1 MAVSAPGHINSQLLV
16 LLLGSKTGRFDLQ
29 CAAILTSSLKSAAWG
44 RGGDVDP
51 FYKGGKK
58 ADQRRSTWLRLPV
71 NQPGARTAA
80 PASGWVSFSLALGK
94 PALLESQRSI
104 PHLPKRRGRKVSL
117 LVHESRRV
125 GISES

>member
-1 MAVSAPGHINSQLLV
+1 M
-16 LLLGSKTGRFDLQ
+16 
-29 CAAILTSSLKSAAWG
+29 
-44 RGGDVDP
+44 GGDVDP